1 MKKSRFMGKHELFVV
16 LASTLWGTIS
26 IFKNMLSDL
35 NLSETTVV
43 FVRLFISAVVFGIYM
58 FLKNPDLFKI
68 KIRDLWCFFC
78 TGIVSLFIFS
88 LCYFKA
94 MTLTSVG
101 LAVTLLYTS
110 PVFVTVMSVI
120 FFKEKITRNKIL
132 AIIIAIFGCIMVTE
146 LFTQNLENL
155 NISGILL
162 GIMSGFSYALY
173 SIFGKVA
180 IKKIYSSQTITF
192 YTFLFAFLGAL
203 PFCNFNEIISAI
215 PTGNFWLGSLGI
227 SIVCC
232 VLPYAFYTK
241 GLMGTSSSKASV
253 LAVIEPVVGTL
264 TGILVFSETMSI
276 YKLIGIVAVLSCTF
290 LLKED

>member
-1 MKKSRFMGKHELFVV
+1 MNKSKFLGKHEFFVV
-16 LASTLWGTIS
+16 LAATLWGTIS
-26 IFKNMLSDL
+26 IFKNMLSNL
-35 NLSETTVV
+35 NLSEPTVV
-43 FVRLFISAVVFGIYM
+43 FIRLFISAVVFGIYI
-58 FLKNPDLFKI
+58 FLKNPDLLKV

-78 TGIVSLFIFS
+78 TGIISLFIFS

-110 PVFVTVMSVI
+110 PVFVTVLSVI
-120 FFKEKITRNKIL
+120 FFKEKITKNKIL

-146 LFTQNLENL
+146 LFTQNLEKL
-155 NISGILL
+155 NVSGILL

-173 SIFGKVA
+173 SIFGKLA
-180 IKKIYSSQTITF
+180 LKKNYSSQTITF

-203 PFCNFNEIISAI
+203 PFCNFNEIISAV
-215 PTGNFWLGSLGI
+215 PSANFWVGSLGI
-227 SIVCC
+227 SIICC
-232 VLPYAFYTK
+232 ILPYAFYTK
-241 GLMGTSSSKASV
+241 GILGTSTSKASV

-264 TGILVFSETMSI
+264 MGIFIFSEAMSI
-276 YKLIGIVAVLSCTF
+276 YKLIGIIAILSCTF